1 MGKKSVKSIL
11 YGFVPVLFEG
21 EHREWRD
28 SEGITGVR
36 MEVIGDDVRAPR

>member
-1 MGKKSVKSIL
+1 MLCGHAQ
-11 YGFVPVLFEG
+11 VLFEG

-36 MEVIGDDVRAPR
+36 MEVISGDVRSPR

>member
-1 MGKKSVKSIL
+1 MGKKSVKSIPC
-11 YGFVPVLFEG
+11 GHVPMLFEG

-36 MEVIGDDVRAPR
+36 MEVISGDVCVPK